1 MEIHSRSQH
10 MRVDDKNF
18 LTTWTSD
25 FNGLAHD
32 LPLSIYFGFFDFG
45 LADLSN

>member
-1 MEIHSRSQH
+1 

-25 FNGLAHD
+25 FNGLTHD
-32 LPLSIYFGFFDFG
+32 LPLSIHFGFWIFDFG
-45 LADLSN
+45 LADLSD